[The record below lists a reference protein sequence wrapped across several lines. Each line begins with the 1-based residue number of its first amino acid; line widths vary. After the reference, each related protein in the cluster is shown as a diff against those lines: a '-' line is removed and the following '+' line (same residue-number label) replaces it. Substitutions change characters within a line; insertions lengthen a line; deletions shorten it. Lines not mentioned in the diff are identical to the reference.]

1 MVSSTT
7 AKTSLLARIQRL
19 WAENIAP
26 LLTLGVALL
35 VFAVSVGNGLTREAP
50 AAARSQEQPPA
61 IQTVRSSEPHPSDPS
76 GQPQLHS
83 RRRVTEAAMTSH
95 DLTSAHLL
103 TRRLVKSPP
112 ADTNNRPIGDS
123 Q

>member
-1 MVSSTT
+1 MVSSTPP
-7 AKTSLLARIQRL
+7 KVSLVNRIQRL

-35 VFAVSVGNGLTREAP
+35 VFAVSVGNGLLQEAP
-50 AAARSQEQPPA
+50 AVNRSQDRQPA
-61 IQTVRSSEPHPSDPS
+61 VQTVRSSEPRLDPS
-76 GQPQLHS
+76 GPQLHH

-112 ADTNNRPIGDS
+112 ADTNNNANRG
-123 Q
+123 